1 LALVSATAHAQS
13 PNRPP
18 EAVGTLANLSLRP
31 DEGPRTLNLSGAFS
45 DPDGDALSLSASSSD
60 EPVATVE
67 AMALTVIVTPVAG
80 GTTTVTVT
88 ATDPGGMTATQEFE
102 VTVAN
107 RPPEALSTL
116 PMLQLQV
123 DEPHSV
129 DVSGVFTD
137 PDDDFL
143 TITAASSNT
152 AVATVEV
159 RTSAVLVTPV
169 LHGTTTV
176 TVTATDPGGLSATQT
191 FEVTVANRPPDAHG
205 LSTIPALRVEDGP
218 QTVDVSGA
226 FTDPDND
233 VLTITVA
240 SSNTAVARASAAGA
254 VVTVTPLSGG
264 VTTLTLTATDP
275 GGLSVSQSLDVAVA
289 NRPPAAVGRRPHHH
303 RCLVEHCGGEGIGSR
318 RRHHRDAGVGGLR
331 DIDLDRDRPRRFV
344 GIGVVR
350 GHRGEPSSRGC
361 RDVGGAFAQREG
373 RRPDGVF
380 VARVPR
386 SGQRRSDL

>member
-1 LALVSATAHAQS
+1 
-13 PNRPP
+13 
-18 EAVGTLANLSLRP
+18 LANLSLRP

-226 FTDPDND
+226 FTDPDNGAID
-233 VLTITVA
+233 
-240 SSNTAVARASAAGA
+240 AANA
-254 VVTVTPLSGG
+254 
-264 VTTLTLTATDP
+264 TAT
-275 GGLSVSQSLDVAVA
+275 GG
-289 NRPPAAVGRRPHHH
+289 
-303 RCLVEHCGGEGIGSR
+303 
-318 RRHHRDAGVGGLR
+318 
-331 DIDLDRDRPRRFV
+331 
-344 GIGVVR
+344 
-350 GHRGEPSSRGC
+350 
-361 RDVGGAFAQREG
+361 
-373 RRPDGVF
+373 
-380 VARVPR
+380 
-386 SGQRRSDL
+386 